1 MFALLYAKGRI
12 YLPTSL
18 FFLCLLLSRF
28 GLWRF
33 FVLHAL
39 RIRAVPTL
47 FGFIVPHFVTAS
59 NAVFFPCHD

>member
-1 MFALLYAKGRI
+1 MRSLVVGFIAL
-12 YLPTSL
+12 
-18 FFLCLLLSRF
+18 FLGGF

-33 FVLHAL
+33 FVLHTL

-59 NAVFFPCHD
+59 NAVFFTCHD